1 MTQLLCP
8 NPLCHIFHKSAKNLP
23 RFLRRQNKRTK
34 MLFSKTLLPTSK
46 ESPKDAILKSHQYLV
61 RAGYIHQLGSG
72 IYNFL
77 PLGNIVLKKI
87 ESIVRKR
94 LQQAGAQEVL
104 LSFVTPKELWD
115 RSGRSEQYGK
125 ELLRFSDRKNAPF
138 LLAPT
143 HEESITELA
152 RTYIKSYKSLPL
164 NLYQIQLKFRDEL
177 RPRFGLLRTR
187 EFIMKDG
194 YSFHS
199 NEADLD
205 REFTLMHKTYSE
217 IFSDLGLDFRCVEAD
232 SGAIG
237 GSGSK
242 EFMVLADSGED
253 TLVVCKSCQYAANL
267 EVAKRA
273 KRLPPHNEKGEE
285 ILPPKADFAKFS
297 TPNVKSISDL
307 CAFFHIEPFWSIKA
321 VVKKYTKKSSQANQ
335 KNDIT
340 IKDSAKSGKNLKE
353 DFAVFFLRGDDELEE
368 TKALN
373 ALNANGFEAL
383 ELLEASEGELENLGL
398 IAGSIGAYSLRA
410 IIGEKAII
418 FDEDLRGAS
427 EMICG
432 ANEREK
438 HFVGVDLD
446 LFENLCFADLAVVRQ
461 GDICAC
467 CGAEL
472 AHKKGI
478 EIGHIFKLGT
488 KYSAPLQ
495 AKFLDE
501 NGKEKPFI
509 MGCYGI
515 GISRILSAILEQK
528 ADDKGCVWSAST
540 APFKVVIIIANVK
553 DKAQYDFGYALY
565 ESLKQVGVE
574 VALDDRDLRFGAKMA
589 DFELMGV
596 ANFAALIGK
605 GLESNCVEIIKRDG
619 LQKSEI
625 DSAKAL
631 EQILKM
637 IK

>member
-1 MTQLLCP
+1 
-8 NPLCHIFHKSAKNLP
+8 
-23 RFLRRQNKRTK
+23 

-164 NLYQIQLKFRDEL
+164 NLYHIQLKFRDEL

-205 REFTLMHKTYSE
+205 REFILMHKTYSE

-273 KRLPPHNEKGEE
+273 KRLPPRNEKGEE

-321 VVKKYTKKSSQANQ
+321 VVKKYTKKSSQESQAN
-335 KNDIT
+335 KANKESKENIAKKENTKETKSKDS
-340 IKDSAKSGKNLKE
+340 KLESANNDSAKSSKNPRE

-383 ELLEASEGELENLGL
+383 ELLEASQSELENLGL

-528 ADDKGCVWSAST
+528 ADDKGCVWSDST
-540 APFKVVIIIANVK
+540 APFKVVIIIANAK

-596 ANFAALIGK
+596 ANFATLIGK
-605 GLESNCVEIIKRDG
+605 GLESNRVEIIKRDG

>member
-1 MTQLLCP
+1 M
-8 NPLCHIFHKSAKNLP
+8 
-23 RFLRRQNKRTK
+23 
-34 MLFSKTLLPTSK
+34 LLPTSK

-77 PLGNIVLKKI
+77 PLGKIVLGKI
-87 ESIVRKR
+87 SQIVRNR
-94 LQQAGAQEVL
+94 LDEAGAQEVL
-104 LSFVTPKELWD
+104 LSFVTPEELWQK
-115 RSGRSEQYGK
+115 SGRSQNYGK
-125 ELLRFSDRKNAPF
+125 ELLRLNDRKDTPF

-152 RTYIKSYKSLPL
+152 KTYIKSYKSLPL

-194 YSFHS
+194 YSFHANS
-199 NEADLD
+199 ADLD
-205 REFTLMHKTYSE
+205 REFNIMHKTYSA

-242 EFMVLADSGED
+242 EFMVLASSGED
-253 TLVVCKSCQYAANL
+253 TLAVCQNCEYAANL
-267 EVAKRA
+267 EVARRA
-273 KRLPPHNEKGEE
+273 KRQTPCDKNGEK
-285 ILPPKADFAKFS
+285 ILPPKANFAKFS
-297 TPNVKSISDL
+297 TPNVRSISDL
-307 CAFFHIEPFWSIKA
+307 CAFFHINPFFAIKA
-321 VVKKYTKKSSQANQ
+321 VVKKYTKKANSLESTSTKSKRTKKTTKIDSAQNQHLNQNLANQ
-335 KNDIT
+335 NI
-340 IKDSAKSGKNLKE
+340 AQNLANLQE

-368 TKALN
+368 IKALN
-373 ALNANGFEAL
+373 ALNANGFNAL
-383 ELLEASEGELENLGL
+383 ELLDASESELENLGL

-418 FDEDLRGAS
+418 FDNDLNGAS
-427 EMICG
+427 DMICG

-446 LFENLCFADLAVVRQ
+446 TFENLVFADLAVVKE
-461 GDICAC
+461 GDICAD
-467 CGAEL
+467 CGGKII
-472 AHKKGI
+472 HKKGI
-478 EIGHIFKLGT
+478 EIGHIFKLGD

-501 NGKEKPFI
+501 NGRENPFI

-528 ADDKGCVWSAST
+528 ADEKGCVWSRAV
-540 APFKVVIIIANVK
+540 APFALQIIIANIK
-553 DKAQYDFGYALY
+553 DKVQYDFAFALY

-589 DFELMGV
+589 DFELMGS
-596 ANFAALIGK
+596 ANYALLVGK
-605 GLESNCVEIIKRDG
+605 GLESNRVEIIKRDG
-619 LQKSEI
+619 LQKSEL
-625 DSAKAL
+625 DSSSVL
-631 EQILKM
+631 EQVLKI

>member
-335 KNDIT
+335 KNDIA
-340 IKDSAKSGKNLKE
+340 IKDSAKSSKNPRE

-383 ELLEASEGELENLGL
+383 ELLEASEGELADLGL

-574 VALDDRDLRFGAKMA
+574 VALDDRYLRFGAKMA

>member
-1 MTQLLCP
+1 
-8 NPLCHIFHKSAKNLP
+8 
-23 RFLRRQNKRTK
+23 

-335 KNDIT
+335 KNDIA
-340 IKDSAKSGKNLKE
+340 IKDSAKSSKNPRE

-383 ELLEASEGELENLGL
+383 ELLEASEGELADLGL

-574 VALDDRDLRFGAKMA
+574 VALDDRYLRFGAKMA

>member
-1 MTQLLCP
+1 
-8 NPLCHIFHKSAKNLP
+8 
-23 RFLRRQNKRTK
+23 
-34 MLFSKTLLPTSK
+34 MLFSKMLLPTSK

-152 RTYIKSYKSLPL
+152 KTYIKSYKSLPL

-199 NEADLD
+199 NQADLD
-205 REFTLMHKTYSE
+205 REFTLIHKTYSE

-273 KRLPPHNEKGEE
+273 KRLPPRNQKGEE

-321 VVKKYTKKSSQANQ
+321 VVKKYIKKSSQENKENVA
-335 KNDIT
+335 K
-340 IKDSAKSGKNLKE
+340 KDSTKKSKDSKLDFVATNDNIAKSNKNPRE

-383 ELLEASEGELENLGL
+383 ELLEASEGELANLGL

-410 IIGEKAII
+410 IIGERAII

-501 NGKEKPFI
+501 NGKEQPFI

-540 APFKVVIIIANVK
+540 APFKVVIIVANVK
-553 DKAQYDFGYALY
+553 DKTQYDFGYALY
-565 ESLKQVGVE
+565 ESLNQVGVE

-605 GLESNCVEIIKRDG
+605 ELESNRVEIIKRDG

-625 DSAKAL
+625 DSTKAL

>member
-1 MTQLLCP
+1 M
-8 NPLCHIFHKSAKNLP
+8 
-23 RFLRRQNKRTK
+23 
-34 MLFSKTLLPTSK
+34 LLPTSK

-152 RTYIKSYKSLPL
+152 KTYIKSYKSLPL

-199 NEADLD
+199 NQADLD

-273 KRLPPHNEKGEE
+273 KRLPPRNQKGEE

-321 VVKKYTKKSSQANQ
+321 VVKKYIKKSSQENKENVA
-335 KNDIT
+335 K
-340 IKDSAKSGKNLKE
+340 KDSTKKSKDSKLDFVTTNDNIAKSSKNPRE
-353 DFAVFFLRGDDELEE
+353 NFAVFFLRGDDELEE

-373 ALNANGFEAL
+373 VLNANGFEAL
-383 ELLEASEGELENLGL
+383 ELLEASEGELVNLGL

-410 IIGEKAII
+410 IIGERAII

-501 NGKEKPFI
+501 NGKEQPFI

-540 APFKVVIIIANVK
+540 APFKVVIIVANVK

-565 ESLKQVGVE
+565 ESLNQVGVE

-605 GLESNCVEIIKRDG
+605 GLESNRIEIIKRDG

-625 DSAKAL
+625 NSAKAL

>member
-1 MTQLLCP
+1 
-8 NPLCHIFHKSAKNLP
+8 
-23 RFLRRQNKRTK
+23 
-34 MLFSKTLLPTSK
+34 MLFSKMLLPTSK

-61 RAGYIHQLGSG
+61 RAGYIHQIGSG

-77 PLGNIVLKKI
+77 PLGKIVLEKI
-87 ESIVRKR
+87 SQIVRNR
-94 LQQAGAQEVL
+94 LGEAGAQEVL
-104 LSFVTPKELWD
+104 LSFVTPEELWQK
-115 RSGRSEQYGK
+115 SGRSQNYGK
-125 ELLRFSDRKNAPF
+125 ELLRFSDRKNTPF

-152 RTYIKSYKSLPL
+152 KTYIKSYKSLPL

-194 YSFHS
+194 YSFHANS
-199 NEADLD
+199 ADLD
-205 REFTLMHKTYSE
+205 REFDLMYKTYSA

-242 EFMVLADSGED
+242 EFMVLASSGED
-253 TLVVCKSCQYAANL
+253 TLAVCKNCEYAANL
-267 EVAKRA
+267 EVARRA
-273 KRLPPHNEKGEE
+273 KRLPPRDENGNE

-307 CAFFHIEPFWSIKA
+307 CAFFHINPFFTIKA
-321 VVKKYTKKSSQANQ
+321 VVKKYTKKPCNLESTSTKSTQST
-335 KNDIT
+335 K
-340 IKDSAKSGKNLKE
+340 KDSAQNQYSNQNLAQNPAILQE

-368 TKALN
+368 IKALN
-373 ALNANGFEAL
+373 ALNANGFNAL
-383 ELLEASEGELENLGL
+383 ELLDASEGELENIGL

-410 IIGEKAII
+410 IIGERAII
-418 FDEDLRGAS
+418 FDNDLNGADD
-427 EMICG
+427 MICG

-446 LFENLCFADLAVVRQ
+446 TFENLVFADLAVVKE
-461 GDICAC
+461 GDICAD
-467 CGAEL
+467 CGGKII
-472 AHKKGI
+472 HKKGI
-478 EIGHIFKLGT
+478 EVGHIFKLGD

-501 NGKEKPFI
+501 NGREKPFI

-528 ADDKGCVWSAST
+528 ADEKGCVWSRAV
-540 APFKVVIIIANVK
+540 APFALQIIIANIK
-553 DKAQYDFGYALY
+553 DKIQYDFALTLY

-589 DFELMGV
+589 DFELMGS
-596 ANFAALIGK
+596 ANFALIVGK
-605 GLESNCVEIIKRDG
+605 GLESNRVEIIKRDG

-625 DSAKAL
+625 DSSSVL
-631 EQILKM
+631 ERVLKI

>member
-1 MTQLLCP
+1 
-8 NPLCHIFHKSAKNLP
+8 
-23 RFLRRQNKRTK
+23 

-335 KNDIT
+335 KNDIA
-340 IKDSAKSGKNLKE
+340 IKYSAKSSKNPRE

-383 ELLEASEGELENLGL
+383 ELLETSEGELENLGL
-398 IAGSIGAYSLRA
+398 IAGSIGAHSLRA

-540 APFKVVIIIANVK
+540 APFKVVIIIANAK

-605 GLESNCVEIIKRDG
+605 GLESNRVEIIKRDG

>member
-1 MTQLLCP
+1 
-8 NPLCHIFHKSAKNLP
+8 
-23 RFLRRQNKRTK
+23 
-34 MLFSKTLLPTSK
+34 MLFSKMLLPTSK

-152 RTYIKSYKSLPL
+152 KTYIKSYKSLPL

-199 NEADLD
+199 NQADLD

-273 KRLPPHNEKGEE
+273 KRLPPRNQKGEE

-321 VVKKYTKKSSQANQ
+321 VVKKYIKKSSQENKENVA
-335 KNDIT
+335 K
-340 IKDSAKSGKNLKE
+340 KDSTKKSKDSKLDFVATNDNIAKYSKNPRE

-383 ELLEASEGELENLGL
+383 ELLEASEGELANLGL

-410 IIGEKAII
+410 IIGERAII

-478 EIGHIFKLGT
+478 EIGHIFKLRT

-501 NGKEKPFI
+501 NGKEQPFI

-540 APFKVVIIIANVK
+540 APFKVVIIVANVK

-565 ESLKQVGVE
+565 ESLNQVGVE

-605 GLESNCVEIIKRDG
+605 GLESNRIEIIKRDG

>member
-1 MTQLLCP
+1 M
-8 NPLCHIFHKSAKNLP
+8 
-23 RFLRRQNKRTK
+23 
-34 MLFSKTLLPTSK
+34 LLPTSK

-152 RTYIKSYKSLPL
+152 KTYIKSYKSLPL

-199 NEADLD
+199 NQADLD

-273 KRLPPHNEKGEE
+273 KRLPPRNQKGEE

-321 VVKKYTKKSSQANQ
+321 VVKKYIKKSSQENKENVA
-335 KNDIT
+335 K
-340 IKDSAKSGKNLKE
+340 KDSTKKSKDSKLDFVATNDNIAKYSKNPRE

-383 ELLEASEGELENLGL
+383 ELLEASEGELANLGL

-410 IIGEKAII
+410 IIGERAII

-478 EIGHIFKLGT
+478 EIGHIFKLRT

-501 NGKEKPFI
+501 NGKEQPFI

-540 APFKVVIIIANVK
+540 APFKVVIIVANVK

-565 ESLKQVGVE
+565 ESLNQVGVE

-605 GLESNCVEIIKRDG
+605 GLESNRIEIIKRDG

>member
-1 MTQLLCP
+1 
-8 NPLCHIFHKSAKNLP
+8 
-23 RFLRRQNKRTK
+23 

-46 ESPKDAILKSHQYLV
+46 ESQKDAILKSHQYLV

-125 ELLRFSDRKNAPF
+125 ELLRFNDRKNAPF

>member
-1 MTQLLCP
+1 M
-8 NPLCHIFHKSAKNLP
+8 
-23 RFLRRQNKRTK
+23 
-34 MLFSKTLLPTSK
+34 LLPTSK

-152 RTYIKSYKSLPL
+152 KTYIKSYKSLPL

-199 NEADLD
+199 NQADLD
-205 REFTLMHKTYSE
+205 REFTLIHKTYSE

-273 KRLPPHNEKGEE
+273 KRLPPRNQKGEE

-321 VVKKYTKKSSQANQ
+321 VVKKYIKKSSQENKENVA
-335 KNDIT
+335 K
-340 IKDSAKSGKNLKE
+340 KDSTKKSKDSKLDFVATNDNIAKSNKNPRE

-383 ELLEASEGELENLGL
+383 ELLEASEGELANLGL

-410 IIGEKAII
+410 IIGERAII

-501 NGKEKPFI
+501 NGKEQPFI

-540 APFKVVIIIANVK
+540 APFKVVIIVANVK
-553 DKAQYDFGYALY
+553 DKTQYDFGYALY
-565 ESLKQVGVE
+565 ESLNQVGVE

-605 GLESNCVEIIKRDG
+605 ELESNRVEIIKRDG

-625 DSAKAL
+625 DSTKAL

>member
-1 MTQLLCP
+1 
-8 NPLCHIFHKSAKNLP
+8 
-23 RFLRRQNKRTK
+23 
-34 MLFSKTLLPTSK
+34 MLFSQMLLPTSK

-77 PLGNIVLKKI
+77 PLGNIVLQKI

-94 LQQAGAQEVL
+94 LCQAGAQEVL

-199 NEADLD
+199 SEEDLD
-205 REFTLMHKTYSE
+205 REFTLMHKAYSE

-273 KRLPPHNEKGEE
+273 KRLPPRNEKGEE

-335 KNDIT
+335 KKDIA
-340 IKDSAKSGKNLKE
+340 IKDSSKSNQNLKE

-383 ELLEASEGELENLGL
+383 ELLEASEGELANLGL

-540 APFKVVIIIANVK
+540 APFSVVIIIANAK

-565 ESLKQVGVE
+565 ESLKQVGIE

-589 DFELMGV
+589 DFELVGV

-605 GLESNCVEIIKRDG
+605 GLESNCIEIIKRDG

-625 DSAKAL
+625 DSTKAL

>member
-1 MTQLLCP
+1 
-8 NPLCHIFHKSAKNLP
+8 
-23 RFLRRQNKRTK
+23 

-321 VVKKYTKKSSQANQ
+321 VVKKYIKKSSQANQ
-335 KNDIT
+335 KNDIA
-340 IKDSAKSGKNLKE
+340 IKDSAKSSKNPRE

-488 KYSAPLQ
+488 KYSVPLQ

-540 APFKVVIIIANVK
+540 APFKVVIIIANAK